1 MLDNGN
7 IISDSK
13 NVTFDKTSFYAVI
26 DYYYYYL
33 LLDSDIFENM
43 IDVSHKESAEI

>member
-26 DYYYYYL
+26 DYYYYL